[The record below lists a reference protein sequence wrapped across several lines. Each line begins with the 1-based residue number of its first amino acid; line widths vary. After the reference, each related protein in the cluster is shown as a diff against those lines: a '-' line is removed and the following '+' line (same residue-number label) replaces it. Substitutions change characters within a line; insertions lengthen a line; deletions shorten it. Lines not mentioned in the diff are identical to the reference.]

1 MVDAS
6 GIASKY
12 RFLFR
17 PPGADFAPLLVL
29 ATALVTALVV
39 ELAALSPTE
48 LVAWASS
55 TAILPMVVNLVSS
68 RTFYAGSRVVT
79 LRRLNML
86 TLLENYF
93 GLAASLAG
101 MGYSVLAQ
109 GDQGTWKAYLASVS
123 LSGYVRVTVLAA
135 FEGPFRGYAAGVAE
149 ALVRYSVALPRPE
162 LHYQVVVSLAA
173 TLLAPAASLA
183 ALSTGFS
190 GTTPLRLAR
199 GFARTV
205 LAGDSGHLE
214 RELVHLSG
222 RRDFASTAVVFRTS
236 SGRRLAL
243 VVTDFHFGPFRNVG
257 SSMLNYQV
265 ELELSRR
272 GVEALVVK
280 GCAGHDADVAD
291 SGSVMRVVTEVAD
304 TVASHKGTPSRT
316 ASILPQREV
325 DGVTVTGFEAC
336 GRTFVVATLHPMP
349 MEDFPKSLEEPFSGV
364 GVRVIDPHNSFM
376 DGYNGL
382 SDRELS
388 RIRAA
393 LELFVGR
400 SDRVTGRP
408 RVALAREV
416 PEDIGPTDGMGPS
429 GLSVFGLEVNGYRL
443 AMAVVDGNN
452 ALPEVRPA
460 VVEAVREEGWDAVE
474 FLTTDTH
481 AVNGVSLGGRGYRTI
496 GEAVGAGEVA
506 ERLKRLARRAVGSLE
521 EADVSVVEVAHRE
534 VPALSGNALERLSR
548 LTQRSI
554 AVYLALMVSSFLIP
568 LLL

>member
-29 ATALVTALVV
+29 ATALATALVV
-39 ELAALSPTE
+39 ELAVLSPTE
-48 LVAWASS
+48 LVVWASWM
-55 TAILPMVVNLVSS
+55 ALLPMAVNLVSS
-68 RTFYAGSRVVT
+68 RTVYAGSRVVT

-101 MGYSVLAQ
+101 AGYSVLAQ
-109 GDQGTWKAYLASVS
+109 NDQGTWRAYLASVS

-135 FEGPFRGYAAGVAE
+135 FEGPLRGYAVGVAE
-149 ALVRYSVALPRPE
+149 VLVRYLVAAPRPE
-162 LHYQVVVSLAA
+162 LHHPVAISLAA
-173 TLLAPAASLA
+173 TFFAPAASLA
-183 ALSTGFS
+183 ALSAGFS

-199 GFARTV
+199 GFARTI
-205 LAGDSGHLE
+205 LAGDPGRLE
-214 RELVHLSG
+214 RELMLLSE
-222 RRDFASTAVVFRTS
+222 RRDFASTAIVFRTA
-236 SGRRLAL
+236 SGKRLAL

-272 GVEALVVK
+272 GFEALVLK

-291 SGSVMRVVTEVAD
+291 SGSVRRVVAEVAD
-304 TVASHKGTPSRT
+304 SVAGHAGPPSRT

-325 DGVTVTGFEAC
+325 DGVTLVGIEAC

-349 MEDFPKSLEEPFSGV
+349 MEDFPKSLEEPFTGR
-364 GVRVIDPHNSFM
+364 GVRLIDPHNSFM

-388 RIRAA
+388 GIRAA
-393 LELFVGR
+393 LDRFL
-400 SDRVTGRP
+400 SSSARVTGRP
-408 RVALAREV
+408 KVALAREV
-416 PEDIGPTDGMGPS
+416 PEDLGPTEGMGPS
-429 GLSVFGLEVNGYRL
+429 GMSVFGLEVNGYRL

-452 ALPEVRPA
+452 ALPEVRPL
-460 VVEAVREEGWDAVE
+460 VLEAVRGEGWDAVE

-481 AVNGVSLGGRGYRTI
+481 SVNGVKLGGRGYRTI
-496 GEAVGAGEVA
+496 GESVSAGAVA
-506 ERLKRLARRAVGSLE
+506 ERLRRLARDALRSLE
-521 EADVSVVEVAHRE
+521 EAEVSVVEAAHRD
-534 VPALSGNALERLSR
+534 VPALSGDALERLSG

-554 AVYLALMVSSFLIP
+554 AVYLALMGSSFLIP